1 MKPIKFEEVN
11 TTFAENQPEYTPLP
25 VSRKKDDMD
34 TIVSCWSLSFKERL
48 TILFTGK
55 LWVTVLN
62 FYNPLTPMFFS
73 INKKEVIQYIFIYMR
88 KINQILT
95 SVKID
100 KELYNKVQIEM
111 TNKNFKFT
119 KLVERAIFLYLTN
132 KDFQK
137 QIHDTLN
144 TSLEG

>member
-1 MKPIKFEEVN
+1 
-11 TTFAENQPEYTPLP
+11 
-25 VSRKKDDMD
+25 
-34 TIVSCWSLSFKERL
+34 
-48 TILFTGK
+48 
-55 LWVTVLN
+55 
-62 FYNPLTPMFFS
+62 
-73 INKKEVIQYIFIYMR
+73 MR

>member
-25 VSRKKDDMD
+25 VYRKKDDMD

-73 INKKEVIQYIFIYMR
+73 INKKEVI
-88 KINQILT
+88 
-95 SVKID
+95 
-100 KELYNKVQIEM
+100 
-111 TNKNFKFT
+111 
-119 KLVERAIFLYLTN
+119 
-132 KDFQK
+132 
-137 QIHDTLN
+137 
-144 TSLEG
+144 

>member
-1 MKPIKFEEVN
+1 
-11 TTFAENQPEYTPLP
+11 
-25 VSRKKDDMD
+25 
-34 TIVSCWSLSFKERL
+34 
-48 TILFTGK
+48 
-55 LWVTVLN
+55 
-62 FYNPLTPMFFS
+62 
-73 INKKEVIQYIFIYMR
+73 MR

-119 KLVERAIFLYLTN
+119 KLVERSIFLYLTDEN
-132 KDFQK
+132 FQK
-137 QIHDTLN
+137 QIHNTLN

>member
-1 MKPIKFEEVN
+1 M
-11 TTFAENQPEYTPLP
+11 
-25 VSRKKDDMD
+25 
-34 TIVSCWSLSFKERL
+34 
-48 TILFTGK
+48 
-55 LWVTVLN
+55 
-62 FYNPLTPMFFS
+62 
-73 INKKEVIQYIFIYMR
+73 YIFIYMR

-119 KLVERAIFLYLTN
+119 KLVERSIFLYLTDEN
-132 KDFQK
+132 FQK
-137 QIHDTLN
+137 QIHNTLN